1 MAEKKPKITEDIV
14 EKIEDVLEERKN
26 RKDRRKV
33 PMDLPDVLERR
44 SGDDRREKAK
54 KAGKS
59 S

>member
-1 MAEKKPKITEDIV
+1 MADNKPKITEEIV

-33 PMDLPDVLERR
+33 EMNLPDALERR
-44 SGDDRREKAK
+44 SGDDRREMAKAAK
-54 KAGKS
+54 KS

>member
-1 MAEKKPKITEDIV
+1 MAEDKPKITEEIV
-14 EKIEDVLEERKN
+14 EKIEGVLEERKN

-33 PMDLPDVLERR
+33 SMDLPDALERR

-54 KAGKS
+54 AAKKS